1 MLPPNENSSPSMA
14 AVVVS
19 YNRRDLLRASL
30 KALESQTRPPSEII
44 VVDNGS
50 TDGAPELV
58 RSEFP
63 TVTLF
68 ETGANLGGAGGFAWG
83 VELAIAR
90 GHDYAWLMDD
100 DAEPEPD
107 ALEKL
112 ADVVTGSST
121 EWSFLASLV
130 TADEKTANRGN
141 PPSFSS
147 DVTKQYSASKA
158 GGIAIESA
166 TFVGVL
172 INLATARRTHLPC
185 RDYFIWVDDLEYTNR
200 LAQLAPALLVPE
212 SHVRHPLSKSGSKD
226 MGARL
231 YYYLRNHLWAIRSA
245 TSMTTARKIFDALGY
260 IQISFVQV
268 RHARSRQVW
277 AASFFKGLTR
287 GLFASASELAPGSLL
302 AELPEERRAA
312 LVAGR

>member
-1 MLPPNENSSPSMA
+1 MA

-30 KALESQTRPPSEII
+30 RALEAQSHPLSEII

-50 TDGAPELV
+50 TDGAPDLV

-63 TVTLF
+63 NVMLF
-68 ETGANLGGAGGFAWG
+68 ETGANIGGAGGFAWG

-100 DAEPEPD
+100 DAEPEQD

-112 ADVVTGSST
+112 ASVVRDSHS

-130 TADEKTANRGN
+130 TSDYNTANRGN
-141 PPSFSS
+141 PPAFSS
-147 DVTKQYSASKA
+147 DVTKQHAASSV
-158 GGIAIESA
+158 GGIAVDSA

-172 INLATARRTHLPC
+172 INLATAQRTHLPC
-185 RDYFIWVDDLEYTNR
+185 RDYFIWVDDLEYTSR
-200 LAQLAPALLVPE
+200 LSQLAPALLVPE
-212 SHVRHPLSKSGSKD
+212 SQVRHPLSKSGSKD

-231 YYYLRNHLWAIRSA
+231 FYYLRNHLWAIRSSA
-245 TSMTTARKIFDALGY
+245 SLTRARKIFDALGY
-260 IQISFVQV
+260 VNISLVQAL
-268 RHARSRQVW
+268 HADSKRTW
-277 AASFFKGLTR
+277 AASFFGGLYQ
-287 GLFASASELAPGSLL
+287 GLFAQAAKVTPGELLN
-302 AELPEERRAA
+302 ELP
-312 LVAGR
+312 AGRRRELIGSTPS